1 MKAQWIE
8 VERFDENFIFQS
20 FEIQN
25 LTAASQQEPRKR
37 PPYLNWGGSK
47 SILEGLSSQ
56 CIH

>member
-1 MKAQWIE
+1 MKAQGIE

-37 PPYLNWGGSK
+37 PPYLN
-47 SILEGLSSQ
+47 
-56 CIH
+56 

>member
-25 LTAASQQEPRKR
+25 LTAALFKLR
-37 PPYLNWGGSK
+37 
-47 SILEGLSSQ
+47 GLKVYS
-56 CIH
+56 